1 MEERGMKGRRGKWG
15 GGEGKGR
22 GPSIE
27 PSGILTWVMRVNQEQ
42 CITEAKQKC

>member
-1 MEERGMKGRRGKWG
+1 MEERGMKGRRGKGG